1 MPVSVE
7 GCRVNGFQAQ
17 PLGGQKRPNE
27 RKLIIDF
34 IGCVR
39 IKHHTNSTNWRLQP
53 TDASDVVQGTFP
65 RYGRCRISKGFSRC
79 LTGNFELETVDD

>member
-17 PLGGQKRPNE
+17 SLGGQKRPDE

-39 IKHHTNSTNWRLQP
+39 IKHHTNGANW
-53 TDASDVVQGTFP
+53 
-65 RYGRCRISKGFSRC
+65 
-79 LTGNFELETVDD
+79 